1 MLPFTGTPMPEP
13 GIYTDMSA
21 EDYHAVAA
29 LSKSRMDALH
39 KSPAHLLAY
48 LQEPHEDTAATIL
61 GTLTH
66 TLAME
71 PELYPLRF
79 RAFDDIRRNSKAGRA
94 ACEEAEAAHVTP
106 ITKETL
112 AQAEAMAKALRGHP
126 VAGGAFMAPGALFE
140 VSVFWEEVVDGLTI
154 PCKARLD
161 CLHRDLP
168 GFGCM
173 IVDLK
178 KTRDA
183 SPGFMRRHMLDFRY
197 HVQAAWYRR
206 AVYMAEGLTSQGFY
220 LFCVEDCPPYLPGLY
235 RVTEDAQAQ
244 ALREIKGDMETLAE
258 CVKSGEWPG
267 YPAEIVD
274 LDLPAWAYKPKEAA

>member
-1 MLPFTGTPMPEP
+1 MWIFPGAPTPQP

-39 KSPAHLLAY
+39 RSPAHLLAY

-61 GTLTH
+61 GSLTH

-71 PELYPLRF
+71 PELYALRF
-79 RAFDDIRRNSKAGRA
+79 RAYDNIRRSTKEGKAN
-94 ACEEAEAAHVTP
+94 CEEAEAAHLTP

-112 AQAEAMAKALRGHP
+112 AQAEAMAKALRNHP
-126 VAGGAFMAPGALFE
+126 TAAGAFLADGTQFE
-140 VSVFWEEVVDGLTI
+140 VSVFWTETVQDVAI

-161 CLHRDLP
+161 VLNRDVPGLGCLTAD
-168 GFGCM
+168 
-173 IVDLK
+173 VK

-183 SPGFMRRHMLDFRY
+183 SIRGMSRSIMEYRY

-206 AVYMAEGLTSQGFY
+206 AVYLAAGLHSDAFY
-220 LFCVEDCPPYLPGLY
+220 LLCVEDVPPYLAAIY
-235 RVTEDAQAQ
+235 EISEDAQQ
-244 ALREIKGDMETLAE
+244 LALHEIKTDMETLAG
-258 CVKSGEWPG
+258 CIRSDEWPG
-267 YPAEIVD
+267 YPDGIIT
-274 LDLPAWAYKPKEAA
+274 LDLPKWAYSAKEAA